1 MVTTNTDTTYTDI
14 MANYPLPADLATA
27 IREET
32 TDRVYL
38 SVLDDIIDRY
48 GYQMAVWSKLSHI
61 LSAIRKGIPAAKN
74 SIITDYLRV
83 FPEADPYA
91 DLARITM
98 NRLAKARRLAR
109 VPKEFQ
115 RKGWSDW
122 EDRREVTGLAQAKRL
137 ACEYDVEDVKQG
149 RGLLFF
155 GDPGVGKTMLEVL
168 AMDRAIDAGLTVMF
182 ATAPAYIAANKPGG
196 DREWVDHCYAADLLV
211 VDDLGQERATDYATS
226 EWELLISFRHNE
238 GKATLWTSNLSK
250 SKLLELY
257 GGRIIDRIR
266 DRSTVVEL
274 TGPSYRG
281 GGTEDR
287 LFDVDTDA
295 TEEGEE

>member
-1 MVTTNTDTTYTDI
+1 MVTDTIYTDI

-27 IREET
+27 IRDET
-32 TDRVYL
+32 FDPTYL
-38 SVLDDIIDRY
+38 SVLDDIIHRY
-48 GYQMAVWSKLSHI
+48 GYQGAVWPKLSHI
-61 LSAIRKGIPAAKN
+61 LDAIRRGIPALQC
-74 SIITDYLRV
+74 SVVTDYLRM
-83 FPEADPYA
+83 FPTADPRV
-91 DLARITM
+91 DM
-98 NRLAKARRLAR
+98 NKVISDRHAKARKDAGA
-109 VPKEFQ
+109 PFEFL
-115 RKGWSDW
+115 RMSPDDV
-122 EDRREVTGLAQAKRL
+122 EDRQEVAGLAQAIRL
-137 ACEYDVEDVKQG
+137 AREYNVEDVRQG
-149 RGLLFF
+149 QGLLFF

-168 AMDRAIDAGLTVMF
+168 ATDPIVDAGLTVMF
-182 ATAPAYIAANKPGG
+182 ATAPAFIEANKPGG
-196 DREWVDHCYAADLLV
+196 NHTWVDKCYAVDLLL

-238 GKATLWTSNLSK
+238 QKATLWTSNLSK

-266 DRSTVVEL
+266 DRSAVVEL

-281 GGTEDR
+281 RGTEDR